1 MAVEVVFKVCK
12 VLKEVL
18 DHKVQLDHKEVPE
31 DLGLVELVVEPVF
44 KAIKVDKVLKAL
56 KEVPDHRVDEDHK
69 VLRVLKEITV

>member
-1 MAVEVVFKVCK
+1 M
-12 VLKEVL
+12 
-18 DHKVQLDHKEVPE
+18 
-31 DLGLVELVVEPVF
+31 F